1 MRSEKWIKFEELR
14 QPAMRRVVEAMKS
27 IEEERPGLLEEA
39 ALAAGELAKRR
50 DDGGRM
56 PE

>member
-1 MRSEKWIKFEELR
+1 MRPEKWIELEELR
-14 QPAMRRVVEAMKS
+14 QPAIRRILEAIKA
-27 IEEERPGLLEEA
+27 IEEERPGLVQDA

-50 DDGGRM
+50 GDGGRM